1 MISLC
6 ARGFGDLVMAHR
18 GQRICVM
25 GGGPTLASDLDRVD
39 ADVWISVNEHGA
51 KLRKAD
57 YVVAMDNTHTR
68 LQTHMQKHLRQFT
81 QAPVIGPWHW
91 CEYQLL
97 KWPLQPKFMLSGVIA
112 SWVASMMGG
121 HPVILAGFDCY
132 GGDNATLT
140 QHREYLPHVMGQVR
154 VVSGPLLK
162 HYPAYDAAETFGDY
176 APPAGLDIDALNDG
190 EIVIRVL
197 KQFEFRGRE
206 WPPGTLMRVSRYEV
220 RLQLKHKSV
229 EEVAE
234 PVEA

>member
-1 MISLC
+1 MITRF
-6 ARGFGDLVMAHR
+6 ARTFGELVMAHR

-25 GGGPTLASDLDRVD
+25 GGGPTLASDLERVQ

-51 KLRKAD
+51 KLRPAD

-68 LQTHMQKHLRQFT
+68 HQTHMEKHLRQFT

-91 CEYQLL
+91 NQFQMM

-132 GGDNATLT
+132 GGDGATVN
-140 QHREYLPHVMGQVR
+140 QHRTFVPHLLGEVR
-154 VVSGPLLK
+154 VVSGPLLEF
-162 HYPAYDAAETFGDY
+162 YQAYDPFEAFGGY
-176 APPAGLDIDALNDG
+176 CPPTGLDLEALNDG
-190 EIVIRVL
+190 EVVIRVL

-220 RLQLKHKSV
+220 RRQLKHKSV

-234 PVEA
+234 PV

>member
-1 MISLC
+1 MISAC
-6 ARGFGDLVMAHR
+6 ARGFGELIMAHK
-18 GQRICVM
+18 GKRICVM
-25 GGGPTLASDLDRVD
+25 GGGPTLASDLQRVD

-51 KLRKAD
+51 KLRPAD

-68 LQTHMQKHLRQFT
+68 LGTHMERHLRQFT

-91 CEYQLL
+91 NDFQMM

-132 GGDNATLT
+132 GGQGSSIT
-140 QHREYLPHVMGQVR
+140 QHREFVPHVMGEVR
-154 VVSGPLLK
+154 VVSGPLLQF
-162 HYPAYDAAETFGDY
+162 YPQYDPAEQFGEY
-176 APPAGLDIDALNDG
+176 RAPTGLDLDGLKDG

-220 RLQLKHKSV
+220 RRQIKHKSV

-234 PVEA
+234 PE